1 MAILTWKN
9 VNRQDNSDLLQT
21 LIANNQAIGENIKGL
36 GTTADDYVADRREKE
51 TGEFISQLMS
61 ADNTAQRD
69 AMIESAKGQDF
80 LDFEKISQKSYDL
93 GADERTLA
101 TQLAKEARDAESEQ
115 LIDEREFKQ
124 SKQLKQFDN
133 FLQRQINEQSFQD
146 SLAIENVQDI
156 NAQNLAETEYNYDV
170 KVAEKNA
177 ELTEEKLQAAFDRS
191 QEELKNKAKI
201 AEDKALASAKS
212 KAEQLKIKEDI
223 AAQLAIDLD
232 LAEKAHKLEIQK
244 QKDLTKSNENYL
256 QELGSIPKGLQGI
269 FTKASGGL
277 TNATGADVGATQ
289 GDIAAYANFR
299 TAVLKSLGYKPQD
312 VRNRDM
318 FDRWAADNI
327 TFNDN
332 WGLNPLNQNDFS
344 FQDSKGN
351 TVNFGKSGQ
360 SWSWLGTDNV
370 QDAKRAF
377 LDSRVEI
384 DLKNEIFD
392 WYQDYEGGSS
402 NLRSY
407 DTHWG
412 GYASSREEGE
422 PLTAQGFKDYMAELF
437 KSTQQ

>member
-69 AMIESAKGQDF
+69 AMIESARGQDF
-80 LDFEKISQKSYDL
+80 LNFEKISQKSYDL

-101 TQLAKEARDAESEQ
+101 TQLAREARDAEAEQ
-115 LIDEREFKQ
+115 LIDERELAQTKE
-124 SKQLKQFDN
+124 LKRFDN
-133 FLQRQINEQSFQD
+133 VLQRQINEQNFQD
-146 SLAIENVQDI
+146 SLAIENVRDI
-156 NAQNLAETEYNYDV
+156 NATNLAATEYDYDI
-170 KVAEKNA
+170 KIADKNA
-177 ELTEEKLQAAFDRS
+177 ELTEQKLQAAFDRS

-201 AEDKALASAKS
+201 AEEKALAAAKS

-232 LAEKAHKLEIQK
+232 LAEKAHKLEIRK
-244 QKDLTKSNENYL
+244 QKDLKESNENYL

-289 GDIAAYANFR
+289 GDIAAYADFR
-299 TAVLKSLGYKPQD
+299 TQVLKSLGYKPQD

-327 TFNDN
+327 IFNDN
-332 WGLNPLNQNDFS
+332 SLFGGLNDFS
-344 FQDSKGN
+344 FTNSNGTTN
-351 TVNFGKSGQ
+351 NFGKGGQ
-360 SWSWLGTDNV
+360 TLIGDTINE
-370 QDAKRAF
+370 AKDAF

-384 DLKNEIFD
+384 DLKNEIFE
-392 WYQDYEGGSS
+392 WYQNFEGGSS
-402 NLRSY
+402 NIRSY

-422 PLTAQGFKDYMAELF
+422 PLTAQGFKNYMFSLL
-437 KSTQQ
+437 KKTPGK

>member
-124 SKQLKQFDN
+124 SKELKQFDN
-133 FLQRQINEQSFQD
+133 LLQRQINEQSFQD
-146 SLAIENVQDI
+146 NLAIENVRDI
-156 NAQNLAETEYNYDV
+156 NAQNLAATEYDYDI
-170 KVAEKNA
+170 KIADKNA
-177 ELTEEKLQAAFDRS
+177 QLTEQKLQAAFDRS

-201 AEDKALASAKS
+201 AEEKALAAAKS

-289 GDIAAYANFR
+289 ADIAAYADFR
-299 TAVLKSLGYKPQD
+299 TKVLKSLGYKPQD

-332 WGLNPLNQNDFS
+332 SILGGANDFT
-344 FQDSKGN
+344 FTDSNGE
-351 TVNFGKSGQ
+351 VANFGKMFQTSDTNIA
-360 SWSWLGTDNV
+360 S
-370 QDAKRAF
+370 AKRAF

-392 WYQDYEGGSS
+392 WYQNFEGGSS

-422 PLTAQGFKDYMAELF
+422 PLTAQGFKKYMFSLLD
-437 KSTQQ
+437 KTPGK